1 MYKLKISF
9 DLFQKIL
16 MSTHVVL
23 VLGQTGVVKSS
34 LINGIKDEVVCYVPD
49 KKDET
54 TSGTKEFAVKE
65 LIKGNDHYQF
75 IDTPGLLAAGE
86 GEDNKYRDEIKKA
99 AS

>member
-1 MYKLKISF
+1 
-9 DLFQKIL
+9 

-23 VLGQTGVVKSS
+23 VLGQTGVGKSS
-34 LINGIKDEVVCYVPD
+34 LINGIKECYVPD
-49 KKDET
+49 YDET
-54 TSGTKEFAVKE
+54 TFGTKECAVKE

>member
-1 MYKLKISF
+1 
-9 DLFQKIL
+9 

-49 KKDET
+49 DEET